1 MEKITTTIQLM
12 ETIRLLELKQ
22 KQEELILKEQFK
34 TTYDSLKPSSLI
46 KNTLKDLIATPN
58 LKTNLLS
65 TVLSIA
71 AGYASKK
78 IAVGDTK
85 SPMKEILGSL
95 LQMGVTSI
103 VSNKS
108 NNVVL
113 GVTNVI
119 KHYLFKKN
127 EKV

>member
-1 MEKITTTIQLM
+1 M
-12 ETIRLLELKQ
+12 
-22 KQEELILKEQFK
+22 
-34 TTYDSLKPSSLI
+34 
-46 KNTLKDLIATPN
+46 IATPN